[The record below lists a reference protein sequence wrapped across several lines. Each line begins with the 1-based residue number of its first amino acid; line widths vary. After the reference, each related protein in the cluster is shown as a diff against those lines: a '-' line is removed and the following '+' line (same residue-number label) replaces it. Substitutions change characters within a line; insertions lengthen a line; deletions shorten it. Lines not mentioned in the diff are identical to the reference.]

1 MAKVSLPMADW
12 DSIDVLLQDL
22 ENRGWIVKALR
33 EAILSQVATQED

>member
-1 MAKVSLPMADW
+1 MAQVSLPMADW

-22 ENRGWIVKALR
+22 ENRGWIVQALR